1 MMEICQWMTLLTA
14 SGAGAQENP
23 LMMLMPMVIIAV
35 IFYFLLIRPMR
46 KRQKQTE
53 QMVSGLKNGD
63 QVVTSGGVYGTI
75 SGLRDKTVML
85 KIADNV
91 KIEVAKTAVA
101 GLQSA
106 PPENNK

>member
-1 MMEICQWMTLLTA
+1 MFYFLTA
-14 SGAGAQENP
+14 GAPEQSP
-23 LMMLMPMVIIAV
+23 LMMLMPMVIIAL

-53 QMVSGLKNGD
+53 QMISDLKNGD
-63 QVVTSGGVYGTI
+63 RVITSGGIYGTV
-75 SGLRDKTVML
+75 SGLREKTLIL

-101 GLQSA
+101 GLQSS
-106 PPENNK
+106 PPEETK